1 MDGDIMT
8 MNKTPLGTIQAVRW
22 PKGVVTGLYKE
33 DNIVSLE
40 YNSQEQILELVIN
53 EDAVKENDIRVRYF
67 SQEEFRYGG

>member
-1 MDGDIMT
+1 MT

-22 PKGVVTGLYKE
+22 PRGITVGLYKK

-53 EDAVKENDIRVRYF
+53 EDALKENDIRVRF
-67 SQEEFRYGG
+67 LSQEEFRYGG